1 MNSEIRSSIR
11 TSVRTKDDLSKY
23 SSYIANKAKLV
34 AIMKSNESI
43 KIKNSSFLHLHSMIE
58 SKPDDICESV
68 NFSIITTITSTETK
82 HVSKVYTEEK
92 EEVYCK
98 LLSYVKYFHIYDT
111 IYTTKTEEEKALNE
125 IPIANAKAL
134 QAKSLVINI
143 TSFCSF
149 SFKFKA
155 EIIIKLSLVFGNP

>member
-1 MNSEIRSSIR
+1 MNSDIRSSFR

-98 LLSYVKYFHIYDT
+98 LLS
-111 IYTTKTEEEKALNE
+111 
-125 IPIANAKAL
+125 
-134 QAKSLVINI
+134 
-143 TSFCSF
+143 
-149 SFKFKA
+149 
-155 EIIIKLSLVFGNP
+155 